1 MILSEH
7 NKQLTIFI
15 ENDLEWL
22 EMFDAGQSN
31 IITIDMNRKITDFF
45 FPNLPKYIN
54 DDDLEQRMIDD
65 ANRFDTILLL
75 VCEGVMNKAGEGEF
89 EVKNVTF
96 YFYNDEDNKKFVLPL
111 EEDYIGIIA
120 FEVTPDLYKA

>member
-7 NKQLTIFI
+7 NRQLTIFI
-15 ENDLEWL
+15 ENEFEWL
-22 EMFDAGQSN
+22 EMFDAVESN
-31 IITIDMNRKITDFF
+31 IISIDINKKITDFF
-45 FPNLPKYIN
+45 FPNLPRYIN
-54 DDDLEQRMIDD
+54 DDNLAQRMIDD

-89 EVKNVTF
+89 EVKGFHLNF
-96 YFYNDEDNKKFVLPL
+96 YDDEDNKKFVLPI